1 MYQPQPIKVMIVDDE
16 DKMRGLLKICIPW
29 NELDYVITDDVSSAN
44 QALELIAERKPDVII
59 TDIEMPFINGLDFAE
74 MVLE

>member
-29 NELDYVITDDVSSAN
+29 NELDYVITDDVSSEN
-44 QALELIAERKPDVII
+44 RMSSSLILKCR
-59 TDIEMPFINGLDFAE
+59 L
-74 MVLE
+74 